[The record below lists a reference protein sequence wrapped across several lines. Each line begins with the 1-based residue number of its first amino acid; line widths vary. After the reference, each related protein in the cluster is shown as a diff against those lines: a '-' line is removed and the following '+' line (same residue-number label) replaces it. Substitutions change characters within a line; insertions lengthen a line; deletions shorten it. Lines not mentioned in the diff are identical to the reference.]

1 MPTLLIVDDEPNVRY
16 SLEKYLRSPTLD
28 VVCAA
33 SGKEAVE
40 EARSRQPDVVVLDV
54 RLPDMSGLE
63 VFERIRRIDPRLP
76 VVIITAH
83 ATTEIAIEAMKQ
95 GAFEYLLKPV
105 DLHQLRDVVAQAIHS
120 SKLSRVPAVFDQE
133 DGSETGVDRIV
144 GLSAPMQEVY
154 KKIGRVAPQDVNVLI
169 LGESG
174 TGKELV
180 ARAIYSHSRRG
191 NKPFLAINCAAIPE
205 TLLESELFGHERG
218 SFTGADR
225 RRIGKFEQAHGGT
238 VFLDEIG
245 DMTFATQAKIL
256 RLLQDGRFQRV
267 GGNETIET
275 DVRVI
280 AATNRNLEEL
290 LKAGKFRE
298 DLFYRLNVFAIH
310 LPPLRER
317 REDLPMLVEHFVRRF
332 SRLRGE
338 NQPVVSPESM
348 ELLEGYDWPGNI
360 RELQSAIQYAMVQ
373 ATGNVLAPR
382 HFPPVLH
389 SSPSAQAPPL
399 GADRQFS
406 DLVAL
411 VRQLLE
417 SGQTGIYYQAHA
429 AFDRI
434 VLSEV
439 LRHTQGNQV
448 SAAQLLGISR
458 TTLRAKLNVLGLEPK
473 AEPDESKP
481 GAAVS

>member
-1 MPTLLIVDDEPNVRY
+1 MPTLLIVDDEVNVQY
-16 SLEKYLRSPTLD
+16 SLEKYLRSETLR

-33 SGKEAVE
+33 SGKEALQQVVE
-40 EARSRQPDVVVLDV
+40 QQPDVAILDV

-63 VFERIRRIDPRLP
+63 VFDRIRQIDSRLP
-76 VVIITAH
+76 VVMITAH
-83 ATTEIAIEAMKQ
+83 ATTETAIEAMKR
-95 GAFEYLLKPV
+95 GAFEYLVKPV
-105 DLHQLRDVVAQAIHS
+105 DLYQLRDVVAQALHS
-120 SKLSRVPAVFDQE
+120 SSLSRVPTVFDQE
-133 DGSETGVDRIV
+133 ESAESDVDRIV
-144 GLSAPMQEVY
+144 GLSGPMQEVY
-154 KKIGRVAPQDVNVLI
+154 KKIGRVASQHINVLI

-180 ARAIYSHSRRG
+180 ARAIYSHSRRSR
-191 NKPFLAINCAAIPE
+191 KPFLAINCAAIPE

-267 GGNETIET
+267 GGNDTIET

-290 LKAGKFRE
+290 LKAGRFRE
-298 DLFYRLNVFAIH
+298 DLFYRLNGFSIH

-317 REDLPMLVEHFVRRF
+317 MEDLPVLVEYFTKRF
-332 SRLRGE
+332 NREPERG
-338 NQPVVSPESM
+338 QPIIPLESM
-348 ELLEGYDWPGNI
+348 ELLESYHWPGNI

-373 ATGNVLAPR
+373 SVGNLLAPHHFPRALHAQSSLHAAATGVDHQLSG
-382 HFPPVLH
+382 F
-389 SSPSAQAPPL
+389 
-399 GADRQFS
+399 
-406 DLVAL
+406 VAV

-417 SGQTGIYYQAHA
+417 SGQADIYRQALA
-429 AFDRI
+429 VFDRV
-434 VLSEV
+434 VLNEV
-439 LRHTQGNQV
+439 LRHTDWNQV

-458 TTLRAKLNVLGLEPK
+458 TTLRAKLTALGLELK
-473 AEPDESKP
+473 AEADEP
-481 GAAVS
+481 